1 MFMER
6 TVDQTSKTRE
16 GEGASIE
23 VGGQENDLDEGGIM
37 TLDEGGHGEVYELR
51 RGRTSKLMRNCGR
64 VVDQR
69 GRGIS

>member
-1 MFMER
+1 
-6 TVDQTSKTRE
+6 
-16 GEGASIE
+16 
-23 VGGQENDLDEGGIM
+23 M